1 MAEFSKQEQTLALG
15 HHIAQKLIGA
25 DRVLDDAE
33 LAALHGIFPR
43 DAMVA
48 AGFVAADTGGYT
60 NAFESAAREAF
71 RDLPGALDQDEM
83 IEMMRV
89 WWTLAHADGE
99 LAAAESEVLMKAGQM
114 FGWTLDEIQ
123 AVFEQLALEN
133 AG

>member
-1 MAEFSKQEQTLALG
+1 MAEFSQQEQTLALG

-25 DRVLDDAE
+25 ARVLDDAE

-48 AGFVAADTGGYT
+48 AGFVAADSGGYT
-60 NAFESAAREAF
+60 QAFEDAARVAF
-71 RDLPGALDQDEM
+71 RQLPAQLDEDEK

-99 LAAAESEVLMKAGQM
+99 LAAAETEVLMKAGQM
-114 FGWTLDEIQ
+114 LGWGLEEIQ
-123 AVFEQLALEN
+123 AVFEQLAVEN